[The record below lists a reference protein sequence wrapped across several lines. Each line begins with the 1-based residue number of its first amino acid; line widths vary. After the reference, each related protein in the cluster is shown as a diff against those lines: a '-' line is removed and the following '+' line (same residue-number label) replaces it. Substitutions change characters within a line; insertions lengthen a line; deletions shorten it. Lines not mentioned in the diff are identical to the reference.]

1 MREESKLIY
10 TDREINEAT
19 MNLGMKGIN
28 APIKDELEIGPF
40 EPPTHDVEGEIT
52 IDEETEVP
60 GTRRPRKGEG
70 WWGQGPPLRPIRK
83 RYSREFV
90 DGGGL
95 CSPGRW
101 PIDRHTLP
109 DDYTTKRLRKV
120 MVDGLQEAL
129 EPIGRRE
136 VMIFVPLTVLVLW
149 FGVYPASLLDVMA
162 GSIQVVL
169 DSVAAGG
176 AFVIAGR

>member
-1 MREESKLIY
+1 MFVFQVADIIPALP
-10 TDREINEAT
+10 EIFLAAVALVLVLVGAWKASSWVALFTATGLVLGATYMLWLYRRVMFGKIVSAEVEA
-19 MNLGMKGIN
+19 M
-28 APIKDELEIGPF
+28 
-40 EPPTHDVEGEIT
+40 
-52 IDEETEVP
+52 
-60 GTRRPRKGEG
+60 
-70 WWGQGPPLRPIRK
+70 
-83 RYSREFV
+83 
-90 DGGGL
+90 
-95 CSPGRW
+95 
-101 PIDRHTLP
+101 
-109 DDYTTKRLRKV
+109 
-120 MVDGLQEAL
+120 